1 MTPDPF
7 EPDHIRA
14 LRDQLA
20 RFVAAEAPPE
30 RRRAWEAQQDWPRE
44 VFAKLA
50 ALGLCGLTVPEEHG
64 GLGQDVA
71 AAVAV
76 VEELSVA
83 GTFLSGPFIHCAF
96 YGGMNIAENGSA
108 EQKAQ
113 MLPKLA
119 KGEMFLA
126 YGLTE
131 PDVGGDLSAVKT
143 RVRRDGD
150 HVVVDGA
157 KRWATGARFADY
169 LYCLCRSDPDAPARA
184 GLTFILVPLD
194 APGVTIADLG
204 HTAMRYTRSCDVMLE
219 GVRLPASAIVG
230 GEAGWGRGWSML
242 AGRALDVE
250 KLEVAAV
257 AFGIARACVDEAW
270 TYAQTREQFGKPI
283 SGHQAVRHALV
294 DARTKLE
301 ACRHLLTHA
310 ARLASAGH
318 PCGVESSMAKLFVAE
333 TAVEIGLAC
342 QRVVGSYA
350 LEPGCELDRGVRDL
364 LSFPIVGGSSNMQR
378 NNIAAMLR
386 LKA

>member
-1 MTPDPF
+1 
-7 EPDHIRA
+7 
-14 LRDQLA
+14 
-20 RFVAAEAPPE
+20 
-30 RRRAWEAQQDWPRE
+30 
-44 VFAKLA
+44 
-50 ALGLCGLTVPEEHG
+50 
-64 GLGQDVA
+64 
-71 AAVAV
+71 
-76 VEELSVA
+76 
-83 GTFLSGPFIHCAF
+83 
-96 YGGMNIAENGSA
+96 
-108 EQKAQ
+108 
-113 MLPKLA
+113 
-119 KGEMFLA
+119 
-126 YGLTE
+126 
-131 PDVGGDLSAVKT
+131 
-143 RVRRDGD
+143 
-150 HVVVDGA
+150 
-157 KRWATGARFADY
+157 
-169 LYCLCRSDPDAPARA
+169 
-184 GLTFILVPLD
+184 
-194 APGVTIADLG
+194 
-204 HTAMRYTRSCDVMLE
+204 VMLD

-257 AFGIARACVDEAW
+257 AFGIARGCVAEAW
-270 TYAQTREQFGKPI
+270 TYAQTRQQFGKPI

-301 ACRHLLTHA
+301 ACRHLLTYA
-310 ARLASAGH
+310 ARLATAGH

>member
-7 EPDHIRA
+7 EPEHIRT
-14 LRDQLA
+14 LRDQMA

-30 RRRAWEAQQDWPRE
+30 KRRAWEARQDWPRD
-44 VFAKLA
+44 VFEKLA
-50 ALGLCGLTVPEEHG
+50 ALGICGLTIPEAYG
-64 GLGQDVA
+64 GLGEDVA

-96 YGGMNIAENGSA
+96 YGGMNIAENGSP
-108 EQKAQ
+108 EQKAEL
-113 MLPKLA
+113 LPKLA
-119 KGEMFLA
+119 RGEMFFA

-131 PDVGGDLSAVKT
+131 PDVGGDLSSVRT

-150 HVVVDGA
+150 HIVLDGA

-169 LYCLCRSDPDAPARA
+169 LYCLCRSDPDAPSRA
-184 GLTFILVPLD
+184 GLTFVLVPLD
-194 APGVTIADLG
+194 APGVTITDLG
-204 HTAMRYTRSCDVMLE
+204 HTAMRYTQSCDVILE

-230 GEAGWGRGWSML
+230 GEAGWNRGWSML

-257 AFGIARACVDEAW
+257 AFGTARACVEEAW
-270 TYAQTREQFGKPI
+270 AYAQVREQFGKPI

-301 ACRHLLTHA
+301 ACRHLLTYA
-310 ARLASAGH
+310 ARLAGAGH

-350 LEPGCELDRGVRDL
+350 LEPGCELDRCVRDL